1 MATNDYFGELMEILN
16 GSGTPEQEEADDS
29 FGKLIELMYGNEPTE
44 QEEADDS
51 FGKFIELMYGS
62 EPIEQEEADDSLS
75 KPKEIF
81 YEDEDQSQ
89 EKSCDYDVPI
99 YNVNPFQTDEEDE
112 DYFASLMDTLDMM
125 FGTHDDE
132 EDWMKYDVQSLSQK
146 AGLLMEGE
154 RQVDFKLHRID
165 EDEKPSVDECK
176 GKICLVYL
184 GYAFMGEQDFGIDDL
199 REKFGIQKGETLI
212 RKIPKDLKVIE
223 KDGVKAIKSGHYVDL
238 DEMMVKAT
246 LQAGLAGTW
255 DDEAFI
261 ICASNEYSFL
271 IDYIV
276 EKLKPGEAKIG
287 LSYNFFGPNFVIQFD

>member
-1 MATNDYFGELMEILN
+1 MATNDYFSELMEILS
-16 GSGTPEQEEADDS
+16 GSGTPEQEESDDS
-29 FGKLIELMYGNEPTE
+29 IGKLIEV
-44 QEEADDS
+44 
-51 FGKFIELMYGS
+51 MYGS
-62 EPIEQEEADDSLS
+62 EPTAQEEADDSLS
-75 KPKEIF
+75 KLKEIF

-89 EKSCDYDVPI
+89 EESCDYDVPI

-112 DYFASLMDTLDMM
+112 DYFASLMDTLDMV

-184 GYAFMGEQDFGIDDL
+184 GYAFMGEQDFGIDNL
-199 REKFGIQKGETLI
+199 REKFGIQEGETLI

-255 DDEAFI
+255 DEKEFI
-261 ICASNEYSFL
+261 ICAAPEYSFL
-271 IDYIV
+271 IDYIA
-276 EKLKPGEAKIG
+276 ENLKPGKAKIG
-287 LSYNFFGPNFVIQFD
+287 LSYNFLGYNFVIQFD